1 MTTSQ
6 KITISTLVNASMDHV
21 WKCWTDPQ
29 HIVQWNHAS
38 DDWHCPAASNDLRVG
53 GQFTATMAARD
64 GSMSFEFGGI
74 YTAVIPDRKIA
85 YAMSDGRS
93 VEVLFSE
100 TNGSV
105 RVDES
110 FDAEST
116 HSVEMQRDGWQ
127 AILNNFKRHC
137 ETA

>member
-1 MTTSQ
+1 MSAPQ
-6 KITISTLVNASMDHV
+6 KITVTASISAPLAHV

-64 GSMSFEFGGI
+64 GSMSFEFGGT
-74 YTAVIPDRKIA
+74 YTAVIPNQKIA

-100 TNGSV
+100 ADGEV
-105 RVDES
+105 RVDET
-110 FDAEST
+110 FDAET
-116 HSVEMQRDGWQ
+116 IHSVEMQRGGWQ
-127 AILNNFKRHC
+127 AILNNFKAHC
-137 ETA
+137 EKA